1 MRGDG
6 EDLSFDFETCRAA
19 FELRASDARRR
30 AGRALRR
37 AKRIDDWDQAA
48 ALVKLIADN
57 SNRRLA
63 ADDEGP
69 TPETIVHH
77 RRRRG
82 DTIET
87 LVANRKLQWHQ
98 QAAAMQIATIYE
110 SLTAPLWARGG
121 RLEQGRIDGAN
132 GSGGIPERHA
142 ALYHRKFLPWARWM
156 TDPRSLFQ
164 SCEACGRLY
173 TIPRRLNACECG
185 GRLWR
190 ASPISAWCCRSRYS
204 EQASSIAP
212 TPTGCTAA
220 GRCGCWR
227 SGWIDTPT
235 SPDRVAG
242 PYAPF

>member
-1 MRGDG
+1 MVRIFPSTSKPAAP
-6 EDLSFDFETCRAA
+6 LSNSAPPTPGG
-19 FELRASDARRR
+19 

-121 RLEQGRIDGAN
+121 HLEQGRIDGAN

-190 ASPISAWCCRSRYS
+190 ASPHLGLVL
-204 EQASSIAP
+204 SIAVFG
-212 TPTGCTAA
+212 TGVQHCADAYRMHRRRTLRLLAL
-220 GRCGCWR
+220 GL
-227 SGWIDTPT
+227 
-235 SPDRVAG
+235 DR
-242 PYAPF
+242 YADFA